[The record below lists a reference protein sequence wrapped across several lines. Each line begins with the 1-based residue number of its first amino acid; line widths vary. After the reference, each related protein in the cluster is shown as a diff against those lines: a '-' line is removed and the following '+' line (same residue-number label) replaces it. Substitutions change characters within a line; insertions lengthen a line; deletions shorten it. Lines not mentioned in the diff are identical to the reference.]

1 MSKII
6 FFAAVAAFFG
16 CKTQPTLANSN
27 SLTTVYSMTISD
39 QAALISSGYGYDS
52 GFKASSSKVG
62 SEDPQSNGGAIVLDA
77 INPIIER
84 TVEEKWKDQKS
95 DCTLNSGSYAL
106 ESRPLVFSNFYFVK
120 FSHPVFDCPVTEG
133 FIRKTNVEMSSSQQ
147 NTSQNRAAQDISSQ
161 PSGSNVDQGVIV
173 IKNSTVCE
181 FSWEERP
188 GTTDYTLYD
197 SYLGRN
203 YSKPDRSAASSLQG
217 SNILRAGNTVDTMCY
232 NGKLLKGCFA
242 RAMQKAGADSL
253 STAFFTWAK
262 NRGVDPT
269 RLKMAIAMQETNLGG
284 LSDSCAGGSCNG
296 IGMNQVITIVTDS
309 GETTNSSDRPE
320 WTGITHNVLTN
331 MKYGIRVLASKI
343 RSNNPADIRSLARA
357 YNGSSTAA
365 AYAEAVARNY
375 SELQSK
381 CGL

>member
-6 FFAAVAAFFG
+6 FFAAVAAFLG
-16 CKTQPTLANSN
+16 CQTHPALANTS
-27 SLTTVYSMTISD
+27 SLSTVYTMTVSGETS
-39 QAALISSGYGYDS
+39 LITSGYGYDS
-52 GFKASSSKVG
+52 GFKASSPKSG
-62 SEDPQSNGGAIVLDA
+62 AEDTQNSGGAMVLDA

-84 TVEEKWKDQKS
+84 TVEEKWKDQQA
-95 DCTLNSGSYAL
+95 DCRLHAGSYSL

-120 FSHPVFDCPVTEG
+120 FLRPVFNCPVTEG
-133 FIRKTNVEMSSSQQ
+133 YIRKDDVEMSLVNQNSSS
-147 NTSQNRAAQDISSQ
+147 NTSVQQTPSPA
-161 PSGSNVDQGVIV
+161 SGSMADQGVIL

-181 FSWEERP
+181 FSWDERP

-217 SNILRAGNTVDTMCY
+217 SKILMVGNTVDTMCT

-242 RAMQKAGADSL
+242 RAMQKAGSDSL
-253 STAFFTWAK
+253 STAYFTWAK
-262 NRGVDPT
+262 SRGVDPT

-296 IGMNQVITIVTDS
+296 IGMNQVITIVTDAGVS
-309 GETTNSSDRPE
+309 TNTSDRPE
-320 WTGITHNVLTN
+320 WTGITHNLLTN
-331 MKYGIRVLASKI
+331 MKYGIRVLALKI
-343 RSNNPADIRSLARA
+343 RGSNHPDIRSLAKA

-365 AYAEAVARNY
+365 AYAEAVVRNY

>member
-6 FFAAVAAFFG
+6 IFAAVAAFFG
-16 CKTQPTLANSN
+16 CKTEPTLANSN
-27 SLTTVYSMTISD
+27 SLSTVYSMTVSD
-39 QAALISSGYGYDS
+39 QVALISSGYGYDS
-52 GFKASSSKVG
+52 GFKASSSKLG
-62 SEDPQSNGGAIVLDA
+62 EDSAQSNGGAMVLDA

-84 TVEEKWKDQKS
+84 TVEEKWKDQKA
-95 DCTLNSGSYAL
+95 DCTLHSGTYPL

-120 FSHPVFDCPVTEG
+120 FSHPVFGCPVTEG
-133 FIRKTNVEMSSSQQ
+133 YIRKSDVEMSSAQQ
-147 NTSQNRAAQDISSQ
+147 PTHSTPAKQDISSQ
-161 PSGSNVDQGVIV
+161 PSGSMADQGVIL
-173 IKNSTVCE
+173 IKNKTVCE

-203 YSKPDRSAASSLQG
+203 YSNPDRSAGSSLQG
-217 SNILRAGNTVDTMCY
+217 SNILRTGNTVETMCS

-253 STAFFTWAK
+253 STAYFTWAK
-262 NRGVDPT
+262 SRGVDPT

-284 LSDSCAGGSCNG
+284 LDDSCAGGSCNG
-296 IGMNQVITIVTDS
+296 IGMNQIITIVTDS
-309 GETTNSSDRPE
+309 GESTNSSERPE

-331 MKYGIRVLASKI
+331 MKYGIRVLALKI
-343 RSNNPADIRSLARA
+343 RSINPADIRSLARA
-357 YNGSSTAA
+357 YNGSATAA

-375 SELQSK
+375 NELQSK